1 MTLSTGG
8 HPHDDGDGE
17 YDDLYTEKRRMRMK
31 VVAWTV
37 IIALVL
43 VGGGSTVI
51 ALLFG

>member
-1 MTLSTGG
+1 VTLSTGD
-8 HPHDDGDGE
+8 HPGDDGE
-17 YDDLYTEKRRMRMK
+17 YDLYTEKRRMRMK

-37 IIALVL
+37 IVALVL